1 LRTYAEMTHCVNLER
16 FKGDK
21 QMGRPLNKK
30 FFGAPTSGGNEIKV
44 QFHNGTSSVNGYIV
58 KQLGSKKFRCTDG
71 VIEKDCFLVDKAA
84 AAIAAGEMSIVIKDD
99 GGTVRQVNKIAGRKM
114 TMDTNATI
122 GWNFSTATDDGA
134 AQIEE
139 AGDGSEVAA
148 LTMNAAT
155 QANPGAITC
164 TADHLLVNGDRVR
177 ITGVVG
183 MVELNGKVFTIT
195 KTSATAFTIGVNTS
209 GFTAYGSAGTVT
221 QVEAGADVFE
231 AN

>member
-1 LRTYAEMTHCVNLER
+1 
-16 FKGDK
+16 
-21 QMGRPLNKK
+21 MGRPLNKK

-148 LTMNAAT
+148 LTMNACT